1 MSSSEPYYEL
11 KIIVLATLMVFL
23 TVALASYHPNDP
35 AWSHAYQV
43 THIHN
48 LEGQFGAYCADIFLT
63 SLGLCGFS
71 IPLFIGLTLYQKV
84 KRLKFKNPSITLLGI
99 FISTFSFSGLISLYG
114 PSWTMYPEGAG
125 GWLGQTLA
133 WGMLS
138 AFNPFGATLILIA
151 CMLGGLTL
159 IFDTGITP
167 SVKKFWMCVCKP
179 NAYIGSYF
187 TRRFSSEAKQS
198 IQSTQTEPP
207 SIEKQ
212 TVKKPHSK
220 TSYLFPSTRLLTF
233 KKSLPNAILSADK
246 LKLLSKNIEQKLLSY
261 SVSATVEAVHPGP
274 VITQL
279 ELRLASGIKA
289 SKITSLSNDLA
300 RLLSV
305 SRVRVVEIIPGKSTV
320 GLELPNTQREM
331 VYLREILESE
341 TYRSAPSPLTLA
353 LGKDIAGRPI
363 VTDLAKMPHLLVAGT
378 TGSGKSVGLN
388 TMILSLLYKA
398 SPDEVKLIL
407 IDPKMLELSVY
418 QDIPHLLT
426 PVITDVQ
433 EATGVLKWC
442 VQEMERRYKLI
453 ALLGVRNI
461 GSFNDKIDQMAAQGR
476 PMMHPNS
483 EEDETPEPLE
493 RLPHIVVVADEFAD
507 MMMVVGKSVEQLIAR
522 IAQKARAA
530 GIHLILATQ
539 RPSVDVIT
547 GLIKA
552 NIPTRIA
559 FQVSS
564 KIDSRTILDQQGAEQ
579 LLGAGDMLYLPVGAS
594 TPTRI
599 HGVFISDDEVHRVVK
614 AVKCKTPNNYDESIQ
629 HSVDQ
634 SSLQASNFKDS
645 RSTSEPS
652 PQDPLYE
659 QAVEII
665 ARTRR
670 ASISSLQRRLR
681 IGYNRAATL
690 IERMEE
696 AGLIGPMK
704 SSGGQ
709 REILIPNPESS
720 SDERT

>member
-1 MSSSEPYYEL
+1 MSSSERYHEL
-11 KIIVLATLMVFL
+11 KIIVLATFMAFL
-23 TVALASYHPNDP
+23 LVALASYSPQDP

-43 THIHN
+43 TYIHN

-71 IPLFIGLTLYQKV
+71 IPLFIGLALYQKI
-84 KRLKFKNPSITLLGI
+84 KRLKFKHPSITLLGI
-99 FISTFSFSGLISLYG
+99 FISTFSFSGLVSLYG
-114 PSWTMYPEGAG
+114 PNWTVYPEGAG

-133 WGMLS
+133 WAMLS

-151 CMLGGLTL
+151 FMLGGLTL
-159 IFDTGITP
+159 IFDTGIAPT
-167 SVKKFWMCVCKP
+167 VKQFWMYLCKP
-179 NAYIGSYF
+179 NAYIGSYL
-187 TRRFSSEAKQS
+187 TRRFSSVLEKP
-198 IQSTQTEPP
+198 IQSTETAPP

-212 TVKKPHSK
+212 TCKTAHSK

-233 KKSLPNAILSADK
+233 KKSLPKSTLSADK
-246 LKLLSKNIEQKLLSY
+246 LKLLSANIEQKLLSY
-261 SVSATVEAVHPGP
+261 GVSATVEAVHPGP

-426 PVITDVQ
+426 PVVTDVQ

-461 GSFNDKIDQMAAQGR
+461 ASFNDKLDQMAAQGR

-483 EEDETPEPLE
+483 EDEAPEPLE
-493 RLPHIVVVADEFAD
+493 RLPHIIVVADEFAD

-614 AVKCKTPNNYDESIQ
+614 AIKCKTPNTYDESIQ

-634 SSLQASNFKDS
+634 SSHQTSNLQDPRAN
-645 RSTSEPS
+645 SEAS

-690 IERMEE
+690 IEGMEE

-704 SSGGQ
+704 SSAGQ